1 MMINSSIAILCPGLT
16 PIENGVIIY
25 SSTTPGPH
33 QLRTMATYS
42 CNPGFG
48 LSGGDSTR
56 TCGGD
61 GSSPT
66 GVWSGTPPTCECTC
80 QTTAGY

>member
-1 MMINSSIAILCPGLT
+1 MIT
-16 PIENGVIIY
+16 F
-25 SSTTPGPH
+25 STSTSAPFEFE
-33 QLRTMATYS
+33 TTATYS

-48 LSGGDSTR
+48 LSVGDSTR

-66 GVWSGTPPTCECTC
+66 GTWSGGSLTCESNVTKVL
-80 QTTAGY
+80 